1 MRSWYGNGPRID
13 FERQTVEL
21 HVKLLTICVLGDLR
35 SLFSKT
41 FYFLSLP
48 AKRVRTFIQFVYV
61 SQVPRCWTGRGH
73 VRFVFQ
79 IGPGLYLG
87 DVAPQMK
94 SWDCGSWSRGGFP
107 GNGFPG
113 KFPGKLAGGTP
124 NPLINVPA
132 PNKAYRPLIR
142 RTGNAP
148 RPLIVRTG
156 APGPQSKTYRP
167 LIKRTGP

>member
-1 MRSWYGNGPRID
+1 MRSWYGDGPWID

-21 HVKLLTICVLGDLR
+21 HVKLLTICVLGDSR

-41 FYFLSLP
+41 FCFLSLP

-79 IGPGLYLG
+79 VGPGLYLG

-94 SWDCGSWSRGGFP
+94 SWDCGSLSRGDCP

-113 KFPGKLAGGTP
+113 KFPGKLAGGSRVFFP
-124 NPLINVPA
+124 
-132 PNKAYRPLIR
+132 
-142 RTGNAP
+142 GNW
-148 RPLIVRTG
+148 
-156 APGPQSKTYRP
+156 PGVVGFFFPGNWPGVVAIFFPGNWPGVVGFFSRE
-167 LIKRTGP
+167 IDRG